1 MRLNK
6 IAVRNPQIGA
16 EGVEDQIVS
25 VDEDALSGHGA
36 KRGPD
41 ICAAP
46 PTAGE
51 SAGLGALIQPA
62 HPILRPTKRSEQPF
76 RRI

>member
-1 MRLNK
+1 MRLNES
-6 IAVRNPQIGA
+6 AVRNSQIGA
-16 EGVEDQIVS
+16 ESVEDQVVG

-36 KRGPD
+36 QRGPD

-51 SAGLGALIQPA
+51 SAGLGALI
-62 HPILRPTKRSEQPF
+62 
-76 RRI
+76 